1 MIIAQAKET
10 KEAGHY
16 EGLIKYR
23 FYKGVPTAK
32 KLRGWYLTRYT
43 ILMRNVQ
50 EKFV

>member
-10 KEAGHY
+10 RDY
-16 EGLIKYR
+16 GLTKYH

-32 KLRGWYLTRYT
+32 KLRGWYLQRYT
-43 ILMRNVQ
+43 ILMRNVE